1 MLARAEE
8 ISGAAKLKILLGYLE
23 AVVSLGHYLEPR
35 LSCLVI
41 VIGDEHAI
49 AFVLAAADAAAQ
61 LVQLAQAEA
70 VGIFDYHKR
79 RVRHVHADLDD
90 RGGNKDVDIPCNEA
104 LHNFIFLFGLELAV
118 DAGDFEI
125 GEILLKLGCMLLRG
139 L

>member
-1 MLARAEE
+1 M
-8 ISGAAKLKILLGYLE
+8 
-23 AVVSLGHYLEPR
+23 
-35 LSCLVI
+35 
-41 VIGDEHAI
+41 
-49 AFVLAAADAAAQ
+49 
-61 LVQLAQAEA
+61 QLAQAEA

-90 RGGNKDVDIPCNEA
+90 RGGNKDIDIPCNEA

-139 L
+139 FNIRRKLLVFLDHRAYDEHLPAFGYELAYKAV